1 MTSPRTADKTK
12 QKHRLIIVDDET
24 DILAV
29 LKSGIERNMN
39 CEVVAFSDAAK
50 ALDHFRKN
58 CDACDMVIS
67 DVRMRDMNGFEFVR
81 RVKEIKP
88 GVKVMLM
95 TAFEIRQP
103 EFEKVLPS
111 TKIDGFIQKPGTT
124 KSICA
129 TIERILEE

>member
-1 MTSPRTADKTK
+1 
-12 QKHRLIIVDDET
+12 
-24 DILAV
+24 
-29 LKSGIERNMN
+29 
-39 CEVVAFSDAAK
+39 
-50 ALDHFRKN
+50 
-58 CDACDMVIS
+58 
-67 DVRMRDMNGFEFVR
+67 MNGFEFVR

-95 TAFEIRQP
+95 LMTAFVIRQT

-129 TIERILEE
+129 TIERVLEE

>member
-1 MTSPRTADKTK
+1 MTNLRTADKTK
-12 QKHRLIIVDDET
+12 QKHRLIVVDDET
-24 DILAV
+24 DILRV

-39 CEVVAFSDAAK
+39 CVVATFSDAAK
-50 ALDHFRKN
+50 ALDHFRKK

-67 DVRMRDMNGFEFVR
+67 DVWMPSMNGFEFVR

-103 EFEKVLPS
+103 EFEKELPS

-129 TIERILEE
+129 TIERVLEE